1 MMKKKEIIACLKA
14 NKQISDYEITIKEK
28 DSRELFYV
36 LRNLQINRAVKVQ
49 NVTIKVYVS
58 DKKTTG
64 MSTVM
69 LTAADDSATLTEKLK
84 KAVKQAKAAKNAYYP
99 LTDKTVNLKDN
110 KASGRDLNAIA
121 LKVADAVFKADT
133 YKQGWINSTE
143 IFVYETA
150 TEFLNSNGVDHMSHD
165 FKVEIEC
172 IPTWSNK
179 KEEFELYKFYESN
192 KTDYKGITKE
202 IDEILKQARNRS
214 KALNIKD
221 IELPEKLPVLVK
233 DDMIEEIVGY
243 ALAYGLSYRNVY
255 LKQDHYALNDKVSDN
270 PFDLVLK
277 GSISGCAD
285 STRFDEHGVILK
297 SRTIIKDGI
306 VKAHHGD
313 IQFGHYLKETKIS
326 GKMEVAE
333 LKAQGSSYKKEP
345 HLIIESFSAPQLEE
359 DSGYFGGEV
368 RLAMYFDGKK
378 YIPLTGLSISGNIY
392 ESLKNVRFSK
402 EQTVLSDY
410 KGPKYFIFDDI
421 TIS

>member
-14 NKQISDYEITIKEK
+14 NKQISDYEITIKEE
-28 DSRELFYV
+28 DSRQLFYV
-36 LRNLQINRAVKVQ
+36 LKNLQINRAVKVEK
-49 NVTIKVYVS
+49 VTIKVYVS

-69 LTAADDSATLTEKLK
+69 LTAADDSASLSEKLK
-84 KAVKQAKAAKNAYYP
+84 KAVRQAKAAKNQYYP
-99 LTDKTVNLKDN
+99 LAEKTVNLKDK
-110 KASGRDLNAIA
+110 KASQRDLNDIA
-121 LKVADAVFKADT
+121 LKAAKAVFKADI

-143 IFVYETA
+143 IFVTETA
-150 TEFLNSNGVDHMSHD
+150 TEFLNSNGVDHVSHD
-165 FKVEIEC
+165 FKIEIEC

-179 KEEFELYKFYESN
+179 QEEFELYKFYESN
-192 KTDYKGITKE
+192 KIDYKSITKE

-214 KALNIKD
+214 KAINIKD
-221 IELPEKLPVLVK
+221 IKLPEKLPVLVK
-233 DDMIEEIVGY
+233 DDMIQEIVGY
-243 ALAYGLSYRNVY
+243 ALAYGLTYCNVY
-255 LKQDHYALNDKVSDN
+255 LKQDHYAINDKVSDN
-270 PFDLVLK
+270 PFDLIVK
-277 GSISGCAD
+277 GNISGCAD
-285 STRFDEHGVILK
+285 SKRFDEHGVVLK
-297 SRTIIKDGI
+297 NRVIIKDGI

-313 IQFGHYLKETKIS
+313 IQYGHYMDEKKIS
-326 GKMEVAE
+326 GSLPVTE
-333 LKAQGSSYKKEP
+333 LKAEGSSYKKDP

-368 RLAMYFDGKK
+368 RLALYFDGKK

-392 ESLKNVRFSK
+392 ESMKNVRFSK